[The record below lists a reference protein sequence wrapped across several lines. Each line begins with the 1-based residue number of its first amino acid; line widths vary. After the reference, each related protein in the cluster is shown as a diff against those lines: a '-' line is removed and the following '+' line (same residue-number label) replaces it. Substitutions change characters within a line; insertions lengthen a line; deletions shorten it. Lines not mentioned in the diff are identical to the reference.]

1 MRTFKAA
8 APAKLNLNLLIL
20 GKRDD
25 GYHNILSVM
34 QKIGLADEI
43 GMSVTN
49 VRGIR
54 ILCDDPGVPADE
66 RNLAFRAA
74 DALLR
79 GLDSSLGVRITIRKK
94 VPVAAGLGG
103 GSSDAAQTLVL
114 LNRALALGLTEKD
127 LMEVAATLGSDVP
140 FFVSPYD
147 TALATGRGEVLQPIE
162 SADAFRYLVVFPR
175 FGISTAEMYDSWN
188 SEGCRPSRPRANFTT
203 LSASLSDGTFWRR
216 FARNDLEPLAAALH
230 PEVRELKRVLMDTG
244 AVYAAMSG
252 SGPTVFGVFET
263 AKDCRR
269 ALQKAKAVGNCSAWM
284 VGRA

>member
-8 APAKLNLNLLIL
+8 APAKLNLSLLIL

-25 GYHNILSVM
+25 GYHNIYSVM

-43 GMSVTN
+43 GVTVTN

-74 DALLR
+74 DALFK
-79 GLDSSLGVRITIRKK
+79 GLDSSMGVRITIRKK

-103 GSSDAAQTLVL
+103 GSSDAAQTLLL
-114 LNRALALGLTEKD
+114 LNRALALGLTDKD
-127 LMEVAATLGSDVP
+127 LMEVAGTLGSDVP
-140 FFVSPYD
+140 FFISPHG
-147 TALATGRGEVLQPIE
+147 TALATGRGDILQPIE
-162 SADAFRYLVVFPR
+162 SADAFRYLIVFPG
-175 FGISTAEMYDSWN
+175 FGISTRDIYESWN
-188 SEGCRPSRPRANFTT
+188 QAGRRPSRPRSTFTA

-216 FARNDLEPLAAALH
+216 FARNDLEPVAVALH
-230 PEVRELKRVLMDTG
+230 PEVRELKRVLTETG

-269 ALQKAKAVGNCSAWM
+269 ALQRTKESGSCSAWM
-284 VGRA
+284 VGGA